1 MGTRDRQENAV
12 GPESIEAHFD
22 RVSTDRPPERTSA
35 ENLGATGGSGR
46 TGGGMGVS
54 RGDYTD
60 APEAAPEDAPAD
72 ARAED
77 ARTEDAGKDT
87 GA

>member
-22 RVSTDRPPERTSA
+22 RVSTDQPPERTSA

-60 APEAAPEDAPAD
+60 VPEAVPEEAGEGSAPA
-72 ARAED
+72 EN
-77 ARTEDAGKDT
+77 AGKDT